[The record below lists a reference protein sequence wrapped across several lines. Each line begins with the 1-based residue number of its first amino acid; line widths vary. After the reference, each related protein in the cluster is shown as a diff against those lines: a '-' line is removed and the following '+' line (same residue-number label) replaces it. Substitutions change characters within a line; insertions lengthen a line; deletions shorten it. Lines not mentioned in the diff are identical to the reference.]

1 MDYGK
6 QIVIIDLIREVTP
19 PFSPEYVCEEF
30 ARLLKSYNI
39 HRCMG
44 DKFANV
50 WPIEQF
56 AKFNIRYEQSALPKS
71 ELYQSLLP
79 LINSRRIDLLDHP
92 KLINQ
97 LVGLER
103 HTARGG
109 RDSIDH
115 MPGGHDDIC
124 NAVAGLANIN
134 NRYGGFDVTWSFV

>member
-1 MDYGK
+1 
-6 QIVIIDLIREVTP
+6 
-19 PFSPEYVCEEF
+19 
-30 ARLLKSYNI
+30 
-39 HRCMG
+39 MG

-79 LINSRRIDLLDHP
+79 LINSRRIDLPVHP
-92 KLINQ
+92 RLINQ

-115 MPGGHDDIC
+115 VPGGHDDIC

-134 NRYGGFDVTWSFV
+134 NRYSGFDVTWSFV